1 MAKKKLKQK
10 QVQTAMDRASQ
21 MMRTKMCDLPE
32 AAIEFAK
39 HLSKEYGFCGEI
51 MLTAFAAY
59 AQCVEKLP
67 CKDRL
72 YKAREEDYVW
82 FKKFMKKDPI

>member
-1 MAKKKLKQK
+1 
-10 QVQTAMDRASQ
+10 
-21 MMRTKMCDLPE
+21 
-32 AAIEFAK
+32 
-39 HLSKEYGFCGEI
+39 

-72 YKAREEDYVW
+72 YKAREEDYIW
-82 FKKFMKKDPI
+82 FKEFMKKDPI